1 MRDVSVLLNFTSR
14 IAYEETD
21 PLMSLV
27 NVKEPLLFYARLSVE
42 RFPSDKELYL
52 EHSERLVSNL
62 RNLLEA
68 RSLSLTDDDGRIRVI
83 IILDLV
89 EGIFQPEGSSRFF
102 PAQKVR
108 AIKELIVRVF
118 GKDNTILGRMEYS
131 FIFINSSAD
140 DKRFS
145 LFYQQLAY
153 DGCTGGDAQVWFNSS
168 DFRLNE
174 RRDALFGQLES
185 PDIDLSIDD
194 PSISPVVCQFTD
206 YYQEV
211 VGKLGPKMDET
222 GAGDA
227 FRDLLRE
234 ATARI
239 KTVGDFENFDYD
251 GAVRSCVS
259 QLIGLKA
266 NDFYTDCVFFIL
278 KYDESP
284 ASVKLKDEVF
294 VKSLVQLLCTISSAD
309 YVQYFK
315 TNALTSA
322 RLFLLSEYV
331 DSNIDAESLTAFGNQ
346 VRLCLPKLSDAK
358 WTEDMDV
365 EYQVFTPNVSAPLES
380 DTHREMN
387 EKYAKQRRRL
397 MDAFLEARPVP
408 FFFDEKKGGWEWYSN
423 VLERITDLYE
433 LEKENDRPL
442 YDTPKRLTGRE
453 MSSETKKTTYR
464 ELENA
469 RIKLAKQNVPVM
481 HVEDLNGYMVKR
493 RELTNNLAGA
503 INELRDELPKL
514 GYLTCLFWIGLFS
527 VLGFTLCFSFHFWN
541 GSSDPLYSIAIAFG
555 AVGLFV
561 VLSSL
566 IGHAVIKKKIR
577 AVYLKIDQICNQMES
592 KLKDYLGEVSK
603 RSRLQK
609 EADIRRRNLDAMEAK
624 LDEFKSHNKRIDLWK
639 THFTSVSDKL
649 GYLLTTLGK
658 ETDTSSESMKLSVDD
673 FSLDGFPTMP
683 LTIRSKYKA
692 MNTQIMQVPVDIHSV
707 TCFVKHFRF
716 TEITPD

>member
-1 MRDVSVLLNFTSR
+1 M
-14 IAYEETD
+14 
-21 PLMSLV
+21 
-27 NVKEPLLFYARLSVE
+27 
-42 RFPSDKELYL
+42 
-52 EHSERLVSNL
+52 
-62 RNLLEA
+62 
-68 RSLSLTDDDGRIRVI
+68 
-83 IILDLV
+83 
-89 EGIFQPEGSSRFF
+89 
-102 PAQKVR
+102 
-108 AIKELIVRVF
+108 
-118 GKDNTILGRMEYS
+118 
-131 FIFINSSAD
+131 
-140 DKRFS
+140 
-145 LFYQQLAY
+145 
-153 DGCTGGDAQVWFNSS
+153 
-168 DFRLNE
+168 
-174 RRDALFGQLES
+174 
-185 PDIDLSIDD
+185 
-194 PSISPVVCQFTD
+194 
-206 YYQEV
+206 
-211 VGKLGPKMDET
+211 
-222 GAGDA
+222 
-227 FRDLLRE
+227 
-234 ATARI
+234 
-239 KTVGDFENFDYD
+239 
-251 GAVRSCVS
+251 
-259 QLIGLKA
+259 
-266 NDFYTDCVFFIL
+266 
-278 KYDESP
+278 
-284 ASVKLKDEVF
+284 
-294 VKSLVQLLCTISSAD
+294 
-309 YVQYFK
+309 
-315 TNALTSA
+315 
-322 RLFLLSEYV
+322 
-331 DSNIDAESLTAFGNQ
+331 
-346 VRLCLPKLSDAK
+346 
-358 WTEDMDV
+358 
-365 EYQVFTPNVSAPLES
+365 
-380 DTHREMN
+380 
-387 EKYAKQRRRL
+387 
-397 MDAFLEARPVP
+397 
-408 FFFDEKKGGWEWYSN
+408 
-423 VLERITDLYE
+423 
-433 LEKENDRPL
+433 

-555 AVGLFV
+555 AVGLFF

-609 EADIRRRNLDAMEAK
+609 EADIRRRNLDEMEAK

-692 MNTQIMQVPVDIHSV
+692 MSTQIMQVPVDIHSV

-716 TEITPD
+716 TEINSI